1 MHILTDPQLLRAAL
15 LEHPNEAVCLEL
27 VESGRR
33 LIYRP
38 GARVPI
44 LMHGSS
50 SIHPSAVLASTAAV
64 VPRERVE
71 KTRHRQR

>member
-1 MHILTDPQLLRAAL
+1 MHIVTDPQLLRAAL

-27 VESGRR
+27 VEGGRR

-44 LMHGSS
+44 LMHS